1 MRTLKIFL
9 ITLILGALLIPSVL
23 AEGKYSLKEITP
35 AVQAAL
41 DSRRDRY
48 DELVALKVKGTIG
61 ENNRGYVELLSPD
74 SSAQA
79 LAQAENKDRTVIY
92 KTIAEQ
98 NGLNGELG
106 TIEKVFAQVQHD
118 KAKAG
123 DKIQND
129 DGQWVTK

>member
-1 MRTLKIFL
+1 MRKLKIFVM
-9 ITLILGALLIPSVL
+9 TFMLGIFVASFVW
-23 AEGKYSLKEITP
+23 AEKYSLKEITP
-35 AVQAAL
+35 AAQAAL

-48 DELVALKVKGTIG
+48 DELGALKAKGTIG
-61 ENNRGYVELLSPD
+61 ENNRGYVELLSSD
-74 SSAQA
+74 SSAQG
-79 LAQAENKDRTVIY
+79 LVQAENRDRAFIY

-106 TIEKVFAQVQHD
+106 TIEKVFAQVQRD

-129 DGQWVTK
+129 NGQWLTK

>member
-1 MRTLKIFL
+1 MTFMLGMFL
-9 ITLILGALLIPSVL
+9 SPFVW
-23 AEGKYSLKEITP
+23 AEKYSLKEMTP

-61 ENNRGYVELLSPD
+61 ENNRGYVELLSSD
-74 SSAQA
+74 SSVQG
-79 LAQAENKDRTVIY
+79 LVQAENKDRAVIY

-129 DGQWVTK
+129 NGQWVTQ